1 MPILRAYSA
10 LSSRHASADR
20 RVDEEVLQSFIGGG
34 FFEVVDF
41 GGCEESESANS
52 EAVVGD
58 FADACSL
65 EGFDGQADATNIKIR
80 PSVVTCSASVL

>member
-1 MPILRAYSA
+1 MS
-10 LSSRHASADR
+10 
-20 RVDEEVLQSFIGGG
+20 EEA
-34 FFEVVDF
+34 
-41 GGCEESESANS
+41 ESANS